1 MKQILLIEDNKAVRE
16 NTAEILELAN
26 YKMLVAANGKV
37 GVDLALKHKPDLIIC
52 DIMMPELDGYGVLHL
67 LSRNKDT
74 STIPFIFL
82 TAKTEK
88 TELRKGMEMGADDFI
103 TKPFDDIELLKVIE
117 IRLKK
122 AETLKNHLS
131 QDISDV
137 NELIKNVA
145 ASADIKLTSDEREI
159 SIYKKKQLVYSEGKR
174 PFAVYH
180 IINGKIKTF
189 KVNVFGK
196 ELITGIYTDGD
207 FIGYTT
213 VLEETNYSD
222 TAEVLEDAELM
233 IIPTADFLQLIYNNP
248 QVSKQFI
255 KLLTKNV
262 LENEEKLLT
271 IAYQSLRKKVAIGL
285 IGVFDKFKTQL
296 FPKPELIISRQDLSH
311 IVGVATESL
320 VRTLSD
326 FKAEKLIELK
336 EGKIIVLEENRLRS
350 LQY

>member
-1 MKQILLIEDNKAVRE
+1 MNQILLIEDNTAVRE
-16 NTAEILELAN
+16 NTAELLELAN
-26 YKMLVAANGKV
+26 YKMLVAANGKA

-52 DIMMPELDGYGVLHL
+52 DIMMPDLDGYGVLHL
-67 LSRNKDT
+67 LSRNKET

-82 TAKTEK
+82 TAKTEQ

-103 TKPFDDIELLKVIE
+103 TKPFDDVDLLNVIE

-122 AETLKNHLS
+122 AETLKKQLS
-131 QDISDV
+131 KDITNV
-137 NELIKNVA
+137 NDLIQNVA

-159 SIYKKKQLVYSEGKR
+159 SIYKKKQLVYSEDKR
-174 PFAVYH
+174 PNAVYH
-180 IINGKIKTF
+180 ILNGKIKTF
-189 KVNVFGK
+189 KVNEFGK

-207 FIGYTT
+207 FIGYTAL
-213 VLEETNYSD
+213 LEETTYAD
-222 TAEVLEDAELM
+222 TAEVLDDAELM
-233 IIPTADFLQLIYNNP
+233 IIPIADFLQLIYNNP

-285 IGVFDKFKTQL
+285 IEVFDKFKNQL
-296 FPKPELIISRQDLSH
+296 CPKPELIISRQDLSH
-311 IVGVATESL
+311 IMGVATESL

-326 FKAEKLIELK
+326 FKDEKLIELK
-336 EGKIIVLEENRLRS
+336 EGKIIILEETSLRS
-350 LQY
+350 LKY

>member
-1 MKQILLIEDNKAVRE
+1 MKQILLIEDNTAVRE
-16 NTAEILELAN
+16 NTAELLELAN

-37 GVDLALKHKPDLIIC
+37 GVELALKYKPDLILC

-67 LSRNKDT
+67 LGRNKET
-74 STIPFIFL
+74 SSIPFIFL

-88 TELRKGMEMGADDFI
+88 IELRKGMEMGADDFM
-103 TKPFDDIELLKVIE
+103 TKPFDDVELLKVIE

-122 AETLKNHLS
+122 AETLKTHFS
-131 QDISDV
+131 QDITDLNNFIQS
-137 NELIKNVA
+137 VA
-145 ASADIKLTSDEREI
+145 SSADIMLTSNEREI
-159 SIYKKKQLVYSEGKR
+159 STYKKKQLVYSEGKK
-174 PFAVYH
+174 PLAVYH
-180 IINGKIKTF
+180 VINGKIKAF
-189 KVNVFGK
+189 KVNEFGK

-213 VLEETNYSD
+213 VLEETTYTD
-222 TAEVLEDAELM
+222 TAEVLEDSELM
-233 IIPTADFLQLIYNNP
+233 IIPATDFLQLINNDH

-262 LENEEKLLT
+262 LENEEKLLA
-271 IAYQSLRKKVAIGL
+271 IAYQSLRKKVALGL
-285 IGVFDKFKTQL
+285 MEVLDKFKTVPSL
-296 FPKPELIISRQDLSH
+296 KPELIISRQDLSH

-336 EGKIIVLEENRLRS
+336 EGKIIILEENKLRNF
-350 LQY
+350 LH